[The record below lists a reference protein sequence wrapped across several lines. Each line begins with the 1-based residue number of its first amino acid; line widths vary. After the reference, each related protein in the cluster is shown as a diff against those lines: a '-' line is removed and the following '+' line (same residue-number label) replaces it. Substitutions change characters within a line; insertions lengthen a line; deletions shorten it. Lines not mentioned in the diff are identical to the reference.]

1 MLTNPITRRLVTIP
15 AVFALLVVLSALSPL
30 LVLVGGTLDVV
41 RVPRGKSWVTLR
53 ALAFL
58 WVYLV
63 GEVWAVAALLATAP
77 LPGGRKT
84 DVIFHLQERWAS
96 WNLRALEILFALEIS
111 VEGEDALLPGP
122 VVVLSRHASMVDT
135 LLPATIITRRAGL
148 KLRYVLKNELL
159 VDPAL
164 DLAGNRL
171 PNVFIDR
178 TSGDSSVRNAI
189 RELAR
194 DLGPEDGILIYPEG
208 TRFTESKLKRA
219 QRHPDQDAPAE
230 VTAGL
235 RRVLPPRPGG
245 TLAILEVADADVVV
259 LAHQGLEG
267 FGDGARDLGRRFG
280 RLPDLGPDVACEAHR
295 DPSREGGTCCLAVP
309 TVERDRRLGHLQG
322 VLMTPDTR
330 AGSRSRHNGRARRAA
345 YEAAPGSR

>member
-1 MLTNPITRRLVTIP
+1 MLANPVTRRFVTIP
-15 AVFALLVVLSALSPL
+15 AVFALLVALSVLSPL
-30 LVLVGGTLDVV
+30 LALVGATIDVI
-41 RVPRGKSWVTLR
+41 RLPRGRSWVALR
-53 ALAFL
+53 SLAFL
-58 WVYLV
+58 WVYLL
-63 GEVWAVAALLATAP
+63 GEVWAVAALLGTAP
-77 LPGGRKT
+77 LPGHRRT
-84 DVIFHLQERWAS
+84 DTTFRLQERWAS
-96 WNLRALEILFALEIS
+96 WNLRALQTLFALEIS
-111 VEGEDALLPGP
+111 VEGEEALLPGP

-178 TSGDSSVRNAI
+178 SSGDSSVRAAI

-194 DLGPEDGILIYPEG
+194 DLGPEDGVLIYPEG

-219 QRHPDQDAPAE
+219 QRRPDRDAPAE
-230 VTAGL
+230 VIAGL

-245 TLAILEVADADVVV
+245 TLAILEVTDADVVV

-267 FGDGARDLGRRFG
+267 LATVREIWGGGLVGSLISVRMWRVKGTEIPRGRGERVAWLY
-280 RLPDLGPDVACEAHR
+280 RLWSEIDDWVV
-295 DPSREGGTCCLAVP
+295 SRE
-309 TVERDRRLGHLQG
+309 
-322 VLMTPDTR
+322 
-330 AGSRSRHNGRARRAA
+330 S
-345 YEAAPGSR
+345 